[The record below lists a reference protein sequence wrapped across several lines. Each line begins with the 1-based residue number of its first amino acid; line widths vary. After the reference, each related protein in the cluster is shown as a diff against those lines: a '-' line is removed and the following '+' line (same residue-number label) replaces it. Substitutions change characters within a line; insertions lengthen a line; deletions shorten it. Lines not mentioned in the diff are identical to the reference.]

1 MGFREEVLECLGKF
15 PPRCAVN
22 AEVVDSVDK
31 GTHSL
36 QKIRYNVEPEERVEA
51 YLLVPKNR
59 GAKNPAII
67 ASHQH
72 GDEFYIGKSEVAGLS
87 KNAMY
92 HYGLELCLRG
102 YVVLCPDH
110 LGFEDRRPK
119 EFIRRENN
127 HLEGSNYEQFL
138 FTTQLLK
145 GSTLQAK
152 YISDLC
158 RGLDVLE
165 SLAFVDKEKIG
176 AIGHSLGGQ
185 ETLWLTWYDPR
196 IRVAVSSC
204 GYSLLRA
211 IIREGINHNR
221 AMYTFGFLNLGD
233 MDDLVADLA
242 PRPFMMTNGSEDP
255 IFPIDGVRTIVE
267 RAEKS
272 YALRGAAD
280 NFKSLIFPG
289 PHAFP
294 EQVRRESYEWLDRVL
309 KRGTPT

>member
-1 MGFREEVLECLGKF
+1 MAFRDRVLECLGEF
-15 PPRCAVN
+15 PQRCAVK
-22 AEVVDSVDK
+22 AEVVHSVDK
-31 GTHSL
+31 GTHTL
-36 QKIRYNVEPEERVEA
+36 QKIRYNVEENERIEA
-51 YLLVPKNR
+51 YLLLPKKLET
-59 GAKNPAII
+59 KNPAII
-67 ASHQH
+67 AAHQH

-110 LGFEDRRPK
+110 LGFENRRPE
-119 EFIRRENN
+119 EFIRKENN
-127 HLEGSNYEQFL
+127 HLDGSNYEQFL
-138 FTTQLLK
+138 FTTRLLK

-158 RGLDVLE
+158 RGIDALE
-165 SLAFVDKEKIG
+165 SLEYVDKERIG

-196 IRVAVSSC
+196 IKVAVSSC
-204 GYSLLRA
+204 GFSLLNA
-211 IIREGINHNR
+211 IIRDGINHNR
-221 AMYTFGFLNLGD
+221 AMYSFGFLKAGD

-242 PRPFMMTNGSEDP
+242 PRPFMMTNGAEDP
-255 IFPIDGVRTIVE
+255 IFPVDGVRAI
-267 RAEKS
+267 AEKAQRS
-272 YALRGAAD
+272 YALRGSAS

-294 EQVRRESYEWLDRVL
+294 EPVRLEAYQWLDRVL
-309 KRGTPT
+309 KGK